1 MRVYRGIG
9 RPVAGIEPQFL
20 PVLVQVFR
28 VALNKIR
35 GLYAPCAGQVS
46 DFLSVRTARRRKLVV
61 EGDNA
66 CNPRQFAVDIA
77 VELKH
82 IVCPIRTELVFR
94 LVVRQRIHLAV
105 KVRFCKLCKC
115 FLEIFVEIMLF
126 ILLEC
131 IVQVF
136 VTAFRANIA

>member
-1 MRVYRGIG
+1 MKELPKIYDPKQVESKIYRAAASQGLAPTALSL
-9 RPVAGIEPQFL
+9 RSAGSLLL
-20 PVLVQVFR
+20 PFCAFYQINIPLFVLFV
-28 VALNKIR
+28 KP
-35 GLYAPCAGQVS
+35 YS
-46 DFLSVRTARRRKLVV
+46 M
-61 EGDNA
+61 
-66 CNPRQFAVDIA
+66 
-77 VELKH
+77 
-82 IVCPIRTELVFR
+82 R